1 MSLNKEKNFV
11 SAVVYLYNEEN
22 SVKKFLTSINELLKT
37 NFEKYEIICVNDTS
51 TDNTA
56 RAVEEFCDENSV
68 KSLTMIDTSFFQGV
82 ENAMVAGLDISI
94 GDFVFEFD
102 SCLMDYEPT
111 AIMEVYKK
119 SLTGYDIVFAVP
131 EGASK
136 FSSRMF
142 YKTFNKFSNMNY
154 KIKTQRFSIISRRGI
169 NRVKSIGVRTVYRKA
184 VYASCGL
191 PATDYVYKPLENA
204 KRNDA
209 QYPVKKNLALNSL
222 ILFTDVGYKI
232 SVGLSA
238 LMAFVRRNLHGGGF
252 CFGKSRC
259 RLDHH
264 NVGCFFRLFRY
275 VPAVCHCLKISV
287 TYSQF
292 GFQPKRVC
300 DREYQEN
307 NKIIFGRLFD
317 V

>member
-22 SVKKFLTSINELLKT
+22 SVKKFLTSLNELLKT

-56 RAVEEFCDENSV
+56 KAVEEFCDENSV

-119 SLTGYDIVFAVP
+119 SLTGYDIVFGVP

-142 YKTFNKFSNMNY
+142 YKMFNKFSNMNY

-184 VYASCGL
+184 VYTSCGL

-238 LMAFVRRNLHGGGF
+238 LMAVVLLCAGIYTVAVFVSANPVAGWTTTMLVV
-252 CFGKSRC
+252 S
-259 RLDHH
+259 
-264 NVGCFFRLFRY
+264 
-275 VPAVCHCLKISV
+275 
-287 TYSQF
+287 F
-292 GFQPKRVC
+292 GFFGMFLLFAIALKYLSLILSLVFSR
-300 DREYQEN
+300 REYVIEN
-307 NKIIFGRLFD
+307 IKKITK
-317 V
+317 